1 MFLFIDTSDKE
12 VIVLQIIKDNK
23 VLFQKRFKARFRQ
36 AEKLLDSIDKLFI
49 RSKVKLKDLEKI
61 QVESRGDSFTSLR
74 IGVITAN
81 ALAFA
86 LGIPVVNSEGK
97 SIKKKDFFVVKPEYS
112 QEPNITISKK

>member
-1 MFLFIDTSDKE
+1 MILFIDTSDKE
-12 VIVLQIIKDNK
+12 IIILQIVRGGE
-23 VLFQKRFKARFRQ
+23 VLFEKKFKARFRQ
-36 AEKLLDSIDKLFI
+36 AEKLLESIDKLLI
-49 RSKVKLKDLEKI
+49 KAKVKLKDIERI
-61 QVESRGDSFTSLR
+61 QVESQGESFTSLR

-86 LGIPVVNSEGK
+86 LGIPVVNSKGK